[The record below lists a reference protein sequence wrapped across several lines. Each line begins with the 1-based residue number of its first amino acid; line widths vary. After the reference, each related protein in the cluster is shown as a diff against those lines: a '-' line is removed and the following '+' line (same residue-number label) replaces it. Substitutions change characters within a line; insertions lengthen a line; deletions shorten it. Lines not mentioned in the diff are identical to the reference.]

1 MKRQMSLMNLF
12 WLLSGFKG
20 QSSTWY
26 YCVCEYMRTVH
37 EWIPFI
43 ENASG
48 NILLIDND
56 ESVKK
61 T

>member
-1 MKRQMSLMNLF
+1 
-12 WLLSGFKG
+12 
-20 QSSTWY
+20 
-26 YCVCEYMRTVH
+26 MRTVH

-56 ESVKK
+56 ESV
-61 T
+61 TQT